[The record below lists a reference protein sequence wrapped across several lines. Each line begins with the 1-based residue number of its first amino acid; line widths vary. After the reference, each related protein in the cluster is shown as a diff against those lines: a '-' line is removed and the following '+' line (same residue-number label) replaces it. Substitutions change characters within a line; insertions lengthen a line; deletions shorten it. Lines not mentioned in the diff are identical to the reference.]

1 MSRKFIAILL
11 LSLLSMSNAFA
22 EHSQKDVIKGV
33 FFGAGPIAE
42 KIDYIKKNY
51 SLKSK
56 IAQSDLDRANDFV
69 DKAVTEII
77 KNNPQFSSELTK
89 AVNEK
94 DLNEVLH
101 SLERADTILTTFE
114 HGRDHKDKATVLIY
128 APTLA
133 LDVTLTQ
140 IAFVKSADGSDNNLQ
155 ELALRRFDTKD
166 SILHREQLAMELVG
180 DL

>member
-1 MSRKFIAILL
+1 MSRKFKVFLL
-11 LSLLSMSNAFA
+11 LSLLSISNAFA

-33 FFGAGPIAE
+33 FFGAGPIAD

-56 IAQSDLDRANDFV
+56 ITKSDLDRANDFV
-69 DKAVTEII
+69 DKAAAEII

-101 SLERADTILTTFE
+101 SLERADTILTSFE
-114 HGRDHKDKATVLIY
+114 QGREHKDKATVLVT
-128 APTLA
+128 APVLV
-133 LDVTLTQ
+133 LDVALTQ
-140 IAFVKSADGSDNNLQ
+140 IAIVKSKDASENNLQ